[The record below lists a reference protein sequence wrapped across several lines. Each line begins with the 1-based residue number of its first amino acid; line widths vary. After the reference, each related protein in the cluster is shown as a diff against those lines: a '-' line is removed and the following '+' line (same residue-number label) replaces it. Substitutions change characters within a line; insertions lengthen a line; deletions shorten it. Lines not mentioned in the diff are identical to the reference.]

1 MTKLK
6 ITWGLWQG
14 GKSFNVFSG
23 QELQPKGA
31 IKSSTTPTK
40 ISAIKMGGWQNILL

>member
-6 ITWGLWQG
+6 ITWQG

-31 IKSSTTPTK
+31 IKSSTAPTK
-40 ISAIKMGGWQNILL
+40 ISAIGA